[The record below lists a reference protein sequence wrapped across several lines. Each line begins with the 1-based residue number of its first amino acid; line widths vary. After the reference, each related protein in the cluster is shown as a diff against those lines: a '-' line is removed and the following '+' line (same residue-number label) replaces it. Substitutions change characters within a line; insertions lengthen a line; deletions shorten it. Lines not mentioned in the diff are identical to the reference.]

1 MEDKK
6 EDDKIKKMAEMLKQG
21 YTMTSDICPS
31 CNSPLF
37 LKNDLLFCPSCNK
50 QVIKITDDKEAISI
64 IQESML
70 AKLNEVINSKIEEL
84 TKIIEKEKDIDN
96 LNSYLRLLIAYL
108 ESIERIK
115 RISKSTGYNG

>member
-1 MEDKK
+1 MDDKK

-50 QVIKITDDKEAISI
+50 QVIKISDEREAISI
-64 IQESML
+64 IQESIL
-70 AKLNEVINSKIEEL
+70 SKLNEVINNKIEDL
-84 TKIIEKEKDIDN
+84 TQVIEKEKDIDN

-115 RISKSTGYNG
+115 RISRSGVDKD

>member
-50 QVIKITDDKEAISI
+50 QVIKISDDREAISI

-70 AKLNEVINSKIEEL
+70 SKLNEVINNKIEDL
-84 TKIIEKEKDIDN
+84 TQLIENEKDTDN

-108 ESIERIK
+108 ETIERIK
-115 RISKSTGYNG
+115 RITKSGIDKS